1 VRWPRRQLDP
11 KPPEHKGDADIAAHV
26 ISSKG
31 EDRFLRGDWQS
42 GDHDTPWLTSAQACL
57 FGTVQ
62 SHSVFFAQITS
73 TLVADGTSPLVS
85 ADGGFGMF
93 QQAGR

>member
-1 VRWPRRQLDP
+1 MSS
-11 KPPEHKGDADIAAHV
+11 AAKART
-26 ISSKG
+26 SS
-31 EDRFLRGDWQS
+31 LRGDGQS

-93 QQAGR
+93 QQADR